1 MSAPVEYHDPF
12 ARLETKHIPH
22 MMCLRFAQNECVS
35 VPVFGR
41 DVKAM
46 HEEND
51 ETMTKPECRESLD
64 QLLPIFSSC
73 E

>member
-1 MSAPVEYHDPF
+1 
-12 ARLETKHIPH
+12 
-22 MMCLRFAQNECVS
+22 
-35 VPVFGR
+35 
-41 DVKAM
+41 M

-51 ETMTKPECRESLD
+51 KTMTKPECRESLD